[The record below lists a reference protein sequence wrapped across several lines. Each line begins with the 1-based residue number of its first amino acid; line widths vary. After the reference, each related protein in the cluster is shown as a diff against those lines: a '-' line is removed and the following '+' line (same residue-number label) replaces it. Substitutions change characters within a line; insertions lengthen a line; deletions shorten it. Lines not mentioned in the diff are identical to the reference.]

1 MKNQHVP
8 KSCTLQL
15 SGCSRKSKVD
25 DTGVLLMLHCH
36 QVTKV
41 SITGNQDA
49 LFLARD
55 RKDGMVGQG
64 VRQIVHWERDS
75 GICLRARG
83 LSFHNPL
90 SHRLNLGTRRKE
102 PDA

>member
-1 MKNQHVP
+1 LVELLSVKNQHVP
-8 KSCTLQL
+8 KSCNLQL

-25 DTGVLLMLHCH
+25 DTGVVLMLHCH

-64 VRQIVHWERDS
+64 VRVVVGNRSDIVPMLSQKKRYTIL
-75 GICLRARG
+75 GIFIKQKPHA
-83 LSFHNPL
+83 
-90 SHRLNLGTRRKE
+90 
-102 PDA
+102 